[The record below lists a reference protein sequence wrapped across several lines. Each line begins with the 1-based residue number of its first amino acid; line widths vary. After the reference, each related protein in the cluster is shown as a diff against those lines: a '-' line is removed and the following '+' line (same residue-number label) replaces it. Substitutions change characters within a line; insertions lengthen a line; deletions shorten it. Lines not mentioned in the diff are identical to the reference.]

1 MFLLWLDQLTK
12 RLKEQD
18 IALEFTE
25 AAMDKIAE
33 EGYDPEYGAR
43 PLRRALQKHIEDR
56 LSEELLRGTV
66 LSGQNVMIDVEDG
79 EFVVHTTESEP
90 ESQLQS

>member
-1 MFLLWLDQLTK
+1 MIRNT
-12 RLKEQD
+12 EQVHFV
-18 IALEFTE
+18 E
-25 AAMDKIAE
+25 
-33 EGYDPEYGAR
+33 R
-43 PLRRALQKHIEDR
+43 LQKHIEDR

-66 LSGQNVMIDVEDG
+66 LTGQNVMIDVVDG